1 MKIGRKEGV
10 IESNSFDRLVISTS
24 AGAEDTQG
32 YRPLTRGEIIKVFT
46 LLREETLL
54 IKQVLHYI
62 LLYLGCKLNVAM
74 QLRIQGIK
82 QEETGIWYINCQH

>member
-82 QEETGIWYINCQH
+82 QEDTGIWYIN